1 MDYLAHSA
9 KDGYQAQTYR
19 AHVEGV
25 CSLVSSFADELE
37 QYATKSHGIIKAI
50 TYTSA
55 MWHDLGKL
63 DDQNQLVLHD
73 TLGIHRHLPI
83 NHVDAGSAKLIRE
96 NAWYEALMV
105 YSHHRGLPD
114 MAKEY
119 GRESS
124 LFRDYDLSVR
134 AHTDKTFQELI
145 KRHNNE
151 IYEVK
156 SFNSSIEYSGNRQ
169 VLLRMLLSCLADA
182 DHINTAA
189 HYGQAPQRTDVI
201 KLRANERLSALD
213 LYVSTLGCEDE
224 RSLLRSEMYNSCR
237 NAKINSNFTVCDSP
251 VGSGKTTAV
260 MAHLLKQALE
270 RKAKR
275 IFVVL
280 PYTSIIQ
287 QSVEVYRKA
296 LVLPGEDPE
305 MVVAELHCRADF
317 QDKDTRYLTA
327 LWQAPIVVTTA
338 VAFFETLASNRPSTL
353 RRLHNLPGSVIFV
366 DESHNALPT
375 HLLPLTWKWM
385 NVLAED
391 WSCYWILA
399 SGSIVRFWSINA
411 WKERIELAQPE
422 VSELVHESLR
432 KRLYQYEN
440 RRIAFR
446 WRPEPLSR
454 KMLIN
459 WIASMPGPRLL
470 IINTIQSAAV
480 IAEDLRL
487 FYGREKVEH
496 LSSALSPADRDKT
509 IKRVTSRL
517 KNSLDTD
524 WTLVATSCVEAG
536 VDFSFRSGFRELS
549 SLLSLLQA
557 AGRVNRHGL
566 FKDAEIW
573 SFVLQDDSRL
583 KSNPALNISRMVLQ
597 DYFKRD
603 MCISPKLSTRSM
615 NDEITRNDSCIP
627 SIKDLLDDEKEM
639 QFKVISEKYQVIA
652 SDMAI
657 AIVDDDFA
665 DEVVNGEGNWQQ
677 LQRKCVSIPKSKIQ
691 KWKLKEV
698 AVGIYLWTLPYNS
711 FIGYMKGVLD
721 TERDFN

>member
-1 MDYLAHSA
+1 M
-9 KDGYQAQTYR
+9 
-19 AHVEGV
+19 
-25 CSLVSSFADELE
+25 
-37 QYATKSHGIIKAI
+37 
-50 TYTSA
+50 
-55 MWHDLGKL
+55 
-63 DDQNQLVLHD
+63 
-73 TLGIHRHLPI
+73 
-83 NHVDAGSAKLIRE
+83 
-96 NAWYEALMV
+96 
-105 YSHHRGLPD
+105 
-114 MAKEY
+114 
-119 GRESS
+119 
-124 LFRDYDLSVR
+124 
-134 AHTDKTFQELI
+134 LI
-145 KRHNNE
+145 K
-151 IYEVK
+151 
-156 SFNSSIEYSGNRQ
+156 
-169 VLLRMLLSCLADA
+169 
-182 DHINTAA
+182 
-189 HYGQAPQRTDVI
+189 
-201 KLRANERLSALD
+201 
-213 LYVSTLGCEDE
+213 
-224 RSLLRSEMYNSCR
+224 
-237 NAKINSNFTVCDSP
+237 
-251 VGSGKTTAV
+251 
-260 MAHLLKQALE
+260 
-270 RKAKR
+270 
-275 IFVVL
+275 
-280 PYTSIIQ
+280 
-287 QSVEVYRKA
+287 
-296 LVLPGEDPE
+296 
-305 MVVAELHCRADF
+305 
-317 QDKDTRYLTA
+317 
-327 LWQAPIVVTTA
+327 
-338 VAFFETLASNRPSTL
+338 
-353 RRLHNLPGSVIFV
+353 
-366 DESHNALPT
+366 
-375 HLLPLTWKWM
+375 
-385 NVLAED
+385 
-391 WSCYWILA
+391 
-399 SGSIVRFWSINA
+399 
-411 WKERIELAQPE
+411 
-422 VSELVHESLR
+422 
-432 KRLYQYEN
+432 
-440 RRIAFR
+440 
-446 WRPEPLSR
+446 
-454 KMLIN
+454 

-470 IINTIQSAAV
+470 IINTIQSADV

-517 KNSLDTD
+517 KNSLYTD